1 MFSFA
6 FEDTSTDVDKVANV
20 PVSPSAEITQL
31 YNASSEQVWQKHN
44 VPQENSNTDP
54 LNNLL
59 RGTILSILTLTNFI
73 TSLYLCQH

>member
-6 FEDTSTDVDKVANV
+6 FEDTSTDGDKVANV
-20 PVSPSAEITQL
+20 PVSPSAEMTQL

-44 VPQENSNTDP
+44 VLQEISNTDP

-59 RGTILSILTLTNFI
+59 RQTILSILTLTNFI
-73 TSLYLCQH
+73 TLLHLCQS